1 MELSLFNDN
10 DEVDETIFNLRIQGN
25 KRLENAPH
33 FFAARSLMPAQ
44 IGGHFP
50 FIGVVCLFVETKRL
64 EPSLGVST
72 NSRNRGAQDFLD
84 LSSEPFCVQTLESP
98 LEMERELRSQRV
110 INPGYV

>member
-110 INPGYV
+110 INPG